1 MKIYLSPANHH
12 KPYANGE
19 TEKRQMEKV
28 AARVK
33 EILESEY
40 EDVCAYLP
48 TVFAK
53 NQQYD
58 GRPQEASLLHV
69 DYYVALHTNASGVSA
84 TGGTATGA
92 CGFYHPY
99 YSTSKKLA
107 TALVEKLNAI
117 CPIKSNRA
125 AKPAIYAQGKH
136 VNLGE
141 LREPGQ
147 LGICPVLIEHEFHD
161 RQDGA
166 DWIVNNTE
174 AIAAAD
180 VEAIAGV
187 LGLKKKVMLGDV
199 NGDGEVNTID
209 AAKTLRYLAG
219 LEDFTEAQKT
229 AADINGDGE
238 ISAADAVEMLNKGV
252 KAND

>member
-12 KPYANGE
+12 KLYANGE

-28 AARVK
+28 AARIK
-33 EILESEY
+33 ELLESEY

-58 GRPQEASLLHV
+58 GRPQEASLLHI

-84 TGGTATGA
+84 TGGKATGA
-92 CGFYHPY
+92 CGFYHPSY
-99 YSTSKKLA
+99 TASKKLA
-107 TALVEKLNAI
+107 TVLVEKLNAI

-136 VNLGE
+136 VNFGE
-141 LREPGQ
+141 LREPAQ

-174 AIAAAD
+174 AIAQAD
-180 VEAIAGV
+180 VAAIAV
-187 LGLKKKVMLGDV
+187 ALGLKKRPMLGDV
-199 NGDGEVNTID
+199 NGDGDVNTLDVAAILRHD
-209 AAKTLRYLAG
+209 AGIGELTDEQLA
-219 LEDFTEAQKT
+219 
-229 AADINGDGE
+229 AADVNGDGVV
-238 ISAADAVEMLNKGV
+238 STADAVAILKGEV
-252 KAND
+252 SND

>member
-33 EILESEY
+33 ELLEGDY
-40 EDVCAYLP
+40 EDMCAYLP

-58 GRPQEASLLHV
+58 GRPQEAQLLHV
-69 DYYVALHTNASGVSA
+69 DYYIAFHTNASGVSA
-84 TGGTATGA
+84 TGGKATGA
-92 CGFYHPY
+92 CGFYHPSY
-99 YSTSKKLA
+99 ETSKKLA
-107 TALVEKLNAI
+107 TALVENLNSI

-141 LREPGQ
+141 LREPAQ
-147 LGICPVLIEHEFHD
+147 FGICPALIEHEFHD

-174 AIAAAD
+174 AIARAD
-180 VEAIAGV
+180 TEAIAAV
-187 LGLKKKVMLGDV
+187 LGLKKRVLLGDV
-199 NGDGEVNTID
+199 NGDGAVDTMD
-209 AAKTLRYLAG
+209 AAAILRYSAGTSDLTDEQLA
-219 LEDFTEAQKT
+219 
-229 AADINGDGE
+229 AADVNGDGLVDTM
-238 ISAADAVEMLNKGV
+238 DAVAILKGEV
-252 KAND
+252 SND

>member
-12 KPYANGE
+12 KPYANGA
-19 TEKRQMEKV
+19 TEKAQMEKV

-33 EILESEY
+33 ELLESKY

-69 DYYVALHTNASGVSA
+69 DYYVALHTNASGTSA
-84 TGGTATGA
+84 TGGKATGA
-92 CGFYHPY
+92 CGFYHPSY
-99 YSTSKKLA
+99 ETSKKLA

-141 LREPGQ
+141 LREPAQ
-147 LGICPVLIEHEFHD
+147 LDICPVLIEHEFHD

-174 AIAAAD
+174 AIAQAD
-180 VEAIAGV
+180 VEAIANA
-187 LGLKKKVMLGDV
+187 LGLRKRTLIGDV
-199 NGDGEVNTID
+199 NGDGEVNTMD
-209 AAKTLRYLAG
+209 VAKTLRYLAG
-219 LEDFTEAQKT
+219 LEDFNEAQKN
-229 AADINGDGE
+229 AADVNGDGVV
-238 ISAADAVEMLNKGV
+238 STADAVAILKGDIN
-252 KAND
+252 ND